1 VRFEIELIRGIDNL
15 SIPGTIVELAPKH
28 IDDFINLWSEKLRKY
43 KTQDKLWDWL
53 FKLNFISR
61 NFEFEGYALEAEG
74 CTQGL
79 MKIETQL
86 HTSRQ
91 VYGQKLVYVEFLA
104 SAPWNRSFIQS
115 PPKFRGVGTNLL
127 RYARVRSVELG
138 YGGRVALHSLPGS
151 VRFYENQLMS
161 NFGTDED
168 EDNDNL
174 IYFEYG
180 RLGR

>member
-1 VRFEIELIRGIDNL
+1 MVYNCWNAYPIYIFAVFDPLFL
-15 SIPGTIVELAPKH
+15 SLC
-28 IDDFINLWSEKLRKY
+28 EK
-43 KTQDKLWDWL
+43 
-53 FKLNFISR
+53 S
-61 NFEFEGYALEAEG
+61 G
-74 CTQGL
+74 
-79 MKIETQL
+79 
-86 HTSRQ
+86 
-91 VYGQKLVYVEFLA
+91 
-104 SAPWNRSFIQS
+104 WNRSFIQS

-127 RYARVRSVELG
+127 RYARVRSIELG
-138 YGGRVALHSLPGS
+138 YGGRVGLHSLPGS

>member
-1 VRFEIELIRGIDNL
+1 MSFGIELIRGVDNL
-15 SIPGTIVELAPKH
+15 PIQGNIEELASKH
-28 IDDFINLWSEKLRKY
+28 IDDFVNFWSEELQKY
-43 KTQDKLWDWL
+43 QTQDKQWDWL
-53 FKLNFISR
+53 FKLNFIKR
-61 NFEFEGYALEAEG
+61 NSEFEGYALVAEDS
-74 CTQGL
+74 TQGL

-86 HTSRQ
+86 HSSHQ

-104 SAPWNRSFIQS
+104 SAPWNRSFIQR

-138 YGGRVALHSLPGS
+138 YGGRVGLHSLPES
-151 VRFYENQLMS
+151 VRFYENQLMN
-161 NFGTDED
+161 NFGLDE
-168 EDNDNL
+168 NKDNL